1 MKLEGDEKEFD
12 IQPMPLLVGDEEE
25 VKEWKGLNIFTINK
39 LLTKLP
45 LFLAQIKTGY
55 NSYKL
60 KNRNQ
65 TNTLSL
71 ASTKKLFKK
80 QFNQVIIT
88 MRVHV
93 RDNKVI
99 ITAEP
104 KTFYFD
110 LTNNVDNNLKH
121 EIDSL
126 KIMNFQLSIQWKAR
140 LEKDCPNTSMETIFM
155 SMENS
160 KTNEPHKFYSTY
172 HRDYV

>member
-1 MKLEGDEKEFD
+1 
-12 IQPMPLLVGDEEE
+12 
-25 VKEWKGLNIFTINK
+25 
-39 LLTKLP
+39 
-45 LFLAQIKTGY
+45 
-55 NSYKL
+55 
-60 KNRNQ
+60 
-65 TNTLSL
+65 
-71 ASTKKLFKK
+71 
-80 QFNQVIIT
+80 